1 MAKGTRL
8 DQALVQRG
16 LFPSRHQAQTAIMAG
31 EVRVDGQVAAKP
43 SDCVQQQHEITV
55 AARSRYVGRGGIKL
69 EGAIE
74 HFGIICDEKTAL
86 DIGASTGGFT
96 DCLLRKGS
104 GKFLRSTSVMASWR
118 GKFGTISRCHL
129 GKNECAATFTER
141 EVPDPIE
148 ICVID
153 VSFISLTLILPN
165 AFELLTPDGV
175 ILALIK
181 PQFELAREEVGAA
194 GIVRSSRACTRK
206 RSRRSLPLPETIG
219 ALSGRAGSLQ
229 HRWDRRQPGILH
241 MSPKTI
247 GLIAHTGKPGAAE
260 LVSQLCSEFKRAGVG
275 VRLETE
281 TAALVDLPD
290 GQTVA
295 QLGKEADLLV
305 VLGGDG
311 TILNVVARL
320 DDTIKPIF
328 GINIGSLGFLT
339 CLNSS
344 AYLEAVSS
352 IVSGKFALSERV
364 LLSVEIAKG
373 TECVRETVAL
383 NDAVISRGEISRLI
397 RLRTRVNG
405 APLTEFNADGL
416 VVATPTGSTAY
427 SLSAGGPILE
437 PQSGV
442 FVITPI
448 CPHVL
453 TNRSVIVGDH
463 SVIEVEGSE
472 PDYPVFLTLDG
483 RSPVPLEFGSIV
495 TIRRSREVLPLAVL
509 PELSFFGVV
518 RQKLKWSG
526 STI

>member
-1 MAKGTRL
+1 
-8 DQALVQRG
+8 
-16 LFPSRHQAQTAIMAG
+16 
-31 EVRVDGQVAAKP
+31 
-43 SDCVQQQHEITV
+43 
-55 AARSRYVGRGGIKL
+55 
-69 EGAIE
+69 
-74 HFGIICDEKTAL
+74 
-86 DIGASTGGFT
+86 
-96 DCLLRKGS
+96 
-104 GKFLRSTSVMASWR
+104 
-118 GKFGTISRCHL
+118 
-129 GKNECAATFTER
+129 
-141 EVPDPIE
+141 
-148 ICVID
+148 
-153 VSFISLTLILPN
+153 
-165 AFELLTPDGV
+165 
-175 ILALIK
+175 
-181 PQFELAREEVGAA
+181 
-194 GIVRSSRACTRK
+194 
-206 RSRRSLPLPETIG
+206 
-219 ALSGRAGSLQ
+219 
-229 HRWDRRQPGILH
+229 

-247 GLIAHTGKPGAAE
+247 GLIAHAGKPGATE
-260 LVSQLCSEFKRAGVG
+260 LVSQLQSEFERAGVK
-275 VRLETE
+275 VWLETE
-281 TAALVDLPD
+281 TAVLAGLKESR
-290 GQTVA
+290 TIA

-311 TILNVVARL
+311 TILNVVSRL

-344 AYLEAVSS
+344 AYLEAVGS

-364 LLSVEIAKG
+364 LFSVEITRG
-373 TECVRETVAL
+373 VECIHRAVAL

-405 APLTEFNADGL
+405 VPLTEFNADGL

-453 TNRSVIVGDH
+453 TNRSVIVGD
-463 SVIEVEGSE
+463 SSAIEVEASE
-472 PDYPVFLTLDG
+472 PDSPVFLTLDG

-495 TIRRSREVLPLAVL
+495 TIRRSEKVLPLAVL